1 MNIPVETK
9 EINLRTF
16 LANLSAPNL
25 WRLARSQRRVESRPL
40 QDLLRTFSNVAIE
53 YGANRTVGHG
63 LIDPYLQIDSDLTK
77 PNPKNSINDN
87 LLTNPFLI

>member
-1 MNIPVETK
+1 MNVPVETR

-25 WRLARSQRRVESRPL
+25 WRLARSRRIVESRPL
-40 QDLLRTFSNVAIE
+40 QDLLRTFSNVVIE
-53 YGANRTVGHG
+53 YGANRIVGHG
-63 LIDPYLQIDSDLTK
+63 LIDPYLQIESDLTK
-77 PNPKNSINDN
+77 PNPKNSINVN